1 MGYFFDDISL
11 NRNFIVARIASQP
24 YDRTIPPLGF
34 EHHLAVG
41 TINSEGF
48 SGESSRMSKQG
59 LRAFRLVVSFL
70 LCFTAAPW
78 SFAAHVN
85 PQGLNPNK
93 PKTTRKVSESQHTKR
108 HLRHLARGRATGIRL
123 ASAHTASLTHTATR
137 SASVRPASAR
147 PATLSTRHHSYHE
160 RFYTSSFAEDITAGD
175 VTDGEDP
182 VVRLAAI
189 DALGNMNGTVVAIEP
204 TSGRVLAM
212 VNQKLALS
220 SGAQPCSTI
229 KLSVALAALSEG
241 LISKE
246 TEVPLGGRSRMNLT
260 QALAHS
266 NNAYFEALGR
276 KLGFEKVAFYAHQYG
291 LGELAGYDIS
301 GEKLGTYPDEVI
313 PEKLGGV
320 GKMCSFG
327 EGVSMTP
334 LQLGAM
340 VSAIANGGTLYYLQH
355 PSSPEEVV
363 NFQPR
368 IKRQLDIA
376 PLIPEISDGMAGA
389 VQYGTA
395 RRLGLN
401 FSEEEILGKTGTC
414 SHEGTRYGWFAS
426 YANTSRG
433 RVVVVVFLQ
442 GGRPTFG
449 PKAAE
454 IAGRMYRNLY
464 DHNFFLAGPASP
476 SDTAAAAR

>member
-1 MGYFFDDISL
+1 
-11 NRNFIVARIASQP
+11 
-24 YDRTIPPLGF
+24 
-34 EHHLAVG
+34 
-41 TINSEGF
+41 
-48 SGESSRMSKQG
+48 MSKWG
-59 LRAFRLVVSFL
+59 MRTLRLVGIL
-70 LCFTAAPW
+70 ATLCLVPGVW
-78 SFAAHVN
+78 AAHVN
-85 PQGLNPNK
+85 PRTLNTSK
-93 PKTTRKVSESQHTKR
+93 PKTKKVSETPHTKR
-108 HLRHLARGRATGIRL
+108 RMHHLARA
-123 ASAHTASLTHTATR
+123 R
-137 SASVRPASAR
+137 SASVHSATSHTGSLTRASVTTPR
-147 PATLSTRHHSYHE
+147 RRYHE
-160 RFYTSSFAEDITAGD
+160 RFSMNSFAEGIAAGD
-175 VTDGEDP
+175 VTEGEDP
-182 VVRLAAI
+182 VVRQAAI

-241 LISKE
+241 LISRD
-246 TEVPLGGRSRMNLT
+246 TELSLGGHRQMNLT

-276 KLGFEKVAFYAHQYG
+276 RLGFEKVAYYAHQYG
-291 LGELAGYDIS
+291 LGELAGYDIA
-301 GEKLGTYPDEVI
+301 GEQLGTYPDEVI
-313 PEKLGGV
+313 PQKLGGV

-327 EGVSMTP
+327 EGISMTP

-340 VSAIANGGTLYYLQH
+340 VSAIANGGTLYYMQH
-355 PSSPEEVV
+355 PTTAEEITT
-363 NFQPR
+363 FQPR

-376 PLIPEISDGMAGA
+376 PLIPELSMGMAGA

-414 SHEGTRYGWFAS
+414 SHAGTRFGWFAS

-433 RVVVVVFLQ
+433 RIVVVIFLQ

-454 IAGRMYRNLY
+454 MAGVMYRNLY
-464 DHNFFLAGPASP
+464 EHNFFIAGASRQADAVASRP
-476 SDTAAAAR
+476 

>member
-1 MGYFFDDISL
+1 
-11 NRNFIVARIASQP
+11 
-24 YDRTIPPLGF
+24 
-34 EHHLAVG
+34 
-41 TINSEGF
+41 
-48 SGESSRMSKQG
+48 
-59 LRAFRLVVSFL
+59 
-70 LCFTAAPW
+70 
-78 SFAAHVN
+78 
-85 PQGLNPNK
+85 
-93 PKTTRKVSESQHTKR
+93 
-108 HLRHLARGRATGIRL
+108 
-123 ASAHTASLTHTATR
+123 LTHTATR

>member
-1 MGYFFDDISL
+1 
-11 NRNFIVARIASQP
+11 
-24 YDRTIPPLGF
+24 
-34 EHHLAVG
+34 
-41 TINSEGF
+41 
-48 SGESSRMSKQG
+48 MSKLG
-59 LRAFRLVVSFL
+59 RRYLRLVVMVGGL
-70 LCFTAAPW
+70 LWTPGL
-78 SFAAHVN
+78 FAAHVN
-85 PQGLNPNK
+85 PHTL
-93 PKTTRKVSESQHTKR
+93 TTSKSKSAKVSETQHTKR
-108 HLRHLARGRATGIRL
+108 RMRHLARSRSTT
-123 ASAHTASLTHTATR
+123 AHSGSVTR
-137 SASVRPASAR
+137 ASVS
-147 PATLSTRHHSYHE
+147 SSRHRYHE
-160 RFYTSSFAEDITAGD
+160 RFFVSSFAEGLTGAD
-175 VTDGEDP
+175 VTEGEDP
-182 VVRLAAI
+182 VVRQAAI

-229 KLSVALAALSEG
+229 KLSVALAALNEG
-241 LISKE
+241 LVSKE

-260 QALAHS
+260 EALAHS

-276 KLGFEKVAFYAHQYG
+276 KLGFEKVAYYAHEYG
-291 LGELAGYDIS
+291 LGELAGYDVA
-301 GEKLGTYPDEVI
+301 GEQLGTYPDEVI
-313 PEKLGGV
+313 PQKLGGV

-327 EGVSMTP
+327 EGISMTP

-355 PSSPEEVV
+355 PISPEEIT

-401 FSEEEILGKTGTC
+401 FNEESILGKTGTC
-414 SHEGTRYGWFAS
+414 SHAGTRFGWFAS
-426 YANTSRG
+426 YANTSSG
-433 RVVVVVFLQ
+433 RIVVVVFLQ

-454 IAGRMYRNLY
+454 IAGLMYRNLY
-464 DHNFFLAGPASP
+464 DHNFFIAGAPKPADTTAARPASTTP
-476 SDTAAAAR
+476 